1 MFRPHLT
8 EPGVET
14 KITEKGTRLNDYT
27 AKEKQNKRDK
37 YKIIVLQ
44 AAACCSQAVIFGRLT
59 VVSSPGLGKNCS
71 TVQTKHARIPRLVSG
86 APLAG

>member
-37 YKIIVLQ
+37 YKISPAGSSVRQ
-44 AAACCSQAVIFGRLT
+44 PGRHFWSPDGG
-59 VVSSPGLGKNCS
+59 VV
-71 TVQTKHARIPRLVSG
+71 TWPRQKLLHG
-86 APLAG
+86 AN